1 MSSRKNLPKQKAVLH
16 GIFYKIEQIK
26 DKYYYHFLLPDIYH
40 STSTSHTSETLKTFN
55 SKVNDFFEKRIDES
69 ILFTDSSTVKINNPI
84 YRDKDYKDFN
94 CITHFKCKTS
104 DSIKLTVGIEY
115 IINCELYTYNFVDP
129 ETNLNVIGW
138 TIKLISERTLKY

>member
-16 GIFYKIEQIK
+16 GIFYKTEQIK

-40 STSTSHTSETLKTFN
+40 STNTSHTSDTLKNFN

-94 CITHFKCKTS
+94 CTTHFKCKTS
-104 DSIKLTVGIEY
+104 DSINLTVGMEY

-138 TIKLISERTLKY
+138 TIKLISQRILKY